1 MRAEPLLSQHRQKP
15 WVSVAEIFVVE
26 DSISHADGELS
37 GPVDLVPS
45 RSVGLKRKMPNIQG
59 SWMAFFG
66 GKGTKKKGR
75 NDLEGQVFLIGEMRS
90 KGTRKMDLLGEA
102 SGAET

>member
-15 WVSVAEIFVVE
+15 WVSMAKIFEVE

-37 GPVDLVPS
+37 GPVNLVWS
-45 RSVGLKRKMPNIQG
+45 RSTGLKREMPNIQAN
-59 SWMAFFG
+59 WMAFFG

-75 NDLEGQVFLIGEMRS
+75 NVLEGQEFLVGEM
-90 KGTRKMDLLGEA
+90 
-102 SGAET
+102 

>member
-15 WVSVAEIFVVE
+15 WVSMAEIFVVE

-37 GPVDLVPS
+37 GPFSLVIS
-45 RSVGLKRKMPNIQG
+45 RETGFKREMPDIQT

-75 NDLEGQVFLIGEMRS
+75 NHLNGQGFLVGEM
-90 KGTRKMDLLGEA
+90 
-102 SGAET
+102 